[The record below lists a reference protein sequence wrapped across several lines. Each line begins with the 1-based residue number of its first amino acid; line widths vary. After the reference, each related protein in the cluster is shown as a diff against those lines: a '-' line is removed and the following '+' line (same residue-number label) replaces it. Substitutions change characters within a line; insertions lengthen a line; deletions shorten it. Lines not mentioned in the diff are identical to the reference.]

1 MRLSSIE
8 SQLDRI
14 AIAQLM
20 FTIFVATSSLLVG
33 WVAAYSSLL
42 GGLVTV
48 IPGIIFIRIVLE
60 KTIFATTFLS
70 DNVAVSRFSREAI
83 LKRIGV
89 ENVPGSDRTLPRV
102 VRGELVKFLLSIVL
116 FVGIFVAVNPL
127 NALFFFGT
135 FVAMQL
141 LYVIGPLIDARVEAG
156 VETGRL
162 GNDNN
167 SPASGN

>member
-1 MRLSSIE
+1 MRFSSIE

-14 AIAQLM
+14 VIAQLIV
-20 FTIFVATSSLLVG
+20 TVFVAVLSLLAG
-33 WVAAYSSLL
+33 WVAGYSSLL

-60 KTIFATTFLS
+60 KTIFKPIFLMDTF
-70 DNVAVSRFSREAI
+70 AGGRFSREAI
-83 LKRIGV
+83 LKNAGL
-89 ENVPGSDRTLPRV
+89 ENVPGADGTLPRV
-102 VRGELVKFLLSIVL
+102 VRGELIKFLLSVVL

-141 LYVIGPLIDARVEAG
+141 LYAIVPFIEVKAEAKRSG
-156 VETGRL
+156 DG
-162 GNDNN
+162 NN
-167 SPASGN
+167 SPVSGN

>member
-1 MRLSSIE
+1 MRFSSIE

-20 FTIFVATSSLLVG
+20 VTIFLAISSLLVG

-48 IPGIIFIRIVLE
+48 IPGIVFIRIAIE
-60 KTIFATTFLS
+60 KTIFKPIFLM
-70 DNVAVSRFSREAI
+70 DIFVGSRFSREAI
-83 LKRIGV
+83 LKKAGV
-89 ENVPGSDRTLPRV
+89 KNVPGVDRTMRRL

-116 FVGIFVAVNPL
+116 FLGIFVAVNPL

-141 LYVIGPLIDARVEAG
+141 LYAIVPLVEAG
-156 VETGRL
+156 IETKRL